1 LIPVPKREV
10 SPPAAVSFLGG
21 LELETLMHYYQF
33 HIGDYK
39 SHTHHLSLLED
50 LAYRRLLDFYFLH
63 ENPIKHRDIA
73 RQIGMREHEEDVMTV
88 LNEFFISTA
97 DGFVNPRADKEIK
110 QYKEFSVAGKRGAA
124 KRWGTPPNGEATS
137 PPNATPIA
145 TNNHKP
151 ITINQEPDISICP
164 PSGELDD
171 PKIPKCE
178 HQSVIDMYH
187 KYLPTLRKV
196 EVWNSARQGYLRQRW
211 REVALELSK
220 EKDIVAD
227 DILTWFGDFFQHIGT
242 SKFLTG
248 KVNSKDGR
256 AFTADLEWILKP
268 SNFAK
273 IVEGKYHGAN

>member
-1 LIPVPKREV
+1 
-10 SPPAAVSFLGG
+10 
-21 LELETLMHYYQF
+21 MHYYQF
-33 HIGDYK
+33 HIGDYM
-39 SHTHHLSLLED
+39 SHTRHLSLFED

-63 ENPIKHRDIA
+63 EQPIKHRDVA
-73 RQIGMREHEEDVMTV
+73 RQIGMREHEEDVLTV
-88 LNEFFISTA
+88 LNEYFLSTPE
-97 DGFVNPRADKEIK
+97 GFVNPRADKEIK
-110 QYKEFSVAGKRGAA
+110 QYKEFSAAGKRGAA
-124 KRWGTPPNGEATS
+124 KRWGTPPDGEAIS

-151 ITINQEPDISICP
+151 LTINQEPNISICP
-164 PSGELDD
+164 PSGELEDA
-171 PKIPKCE
+171 KIPKCE

-211 REVALELSK
+211 REVAIELSK
-220 EKDIVAD
+220 EKDITAG
-227 DILTWFGDFFQHIGT
+227 DILTWFADFFQHIGA

-273 IVEGKYHGAN
+273 IVEGKYHGTN